1 MKRSFPTP
9 RNRAVRMRH
18 MRRRLYLQDG
28 VLSVRFIKF
37 INEQPA
43 PAPMPEPVGMCP
55 RCNGRLY
62 WTDDDHDA
70 VRCSA
75 CQHLMVAA
83 KNIRAASERMQAEQ
97 PPAVGAALPEPK
109 PELPPDSAKCIG
121 CYAIFT
127 RGFKSVEGTGFC
139 DNCIR
144 ALCPQPEPEPEED
157 RCNMVGCINPCQ
169 PGYYFCKEHMAAI
182 SGMTAE
188 EWARGLSLG
197 GCTPPW
203 PA

>member
-18 MRRRLYLQDG
+18 LRRRLYLQDG

-37 INEQPA
+37 VQ
-43 PAPMPEPVGMCP
+43 
-55 RCNGRLY
+55 
-62 WTDDDHDA
+62 
-70 VRCSA
+70 
-75 CQHLMVAA
+75 
-83 KNIRAASERMQAEQ
+83 EQ

-139 DNCIR
+139 DACIR
-144 ALCPQPEPEPEED
+144 ALCPEPEPPD
-157 RCNMVGCINPCQ
+157 SGPICKCGR
-169 PGYYFCKEHMAAI
+169 PGQFLADDKSSWLCRFCANEQRRATPKPAE
-182 SGMTAE
+182 TAE
-188 EWARGLSLG
+188 DWARGISLG
-197 GCTPPW
+197 VIPPW
-203 PA
+203 PGGAA